1 MYQTAPLTSLSTW
14 YWCMVVVCLLATG
27 CALIDPQLTPVNR
40 ETYRESFLTRPEPPP
55 RSDGSLFVG
64 ESRRSL
70 LFVDRKAHLV
80 QDVVTIRIVE
90 AASAS
95 GEATT
100 ETERDSS
107 ISGSLEAIFGL
118 EKTLQ
123 NNGINPA
130 SVVKGGLTNNFDG
143 SGTTSRK
150 NSLLATITAV
160 VREVFPNGNLYIE
173 GKKEVIIN
181 NERQYIV
188 LSGVIRPED
197 IGPDNSIRSDLIAD
211 ARIEYSGR
219 GILAEK
225 QRPGWLG
232 RVLDVV
238 WPF

>member
-1 MYQTAPLTSLSTW
+1 MCPIVQRPLLFILGWLLVLSSFLT
-14 YWCMVVVCLLATG
+14 TG
-27 CALIDPQLTPVNR
+27 CVMMEPQLTPINR
-40 ETYRESFLTRPEPPP
+40 DTYRESWLVRPEPPP

-70 LFVDRKAHLV
+70 LFVDRKAQLV
-80 QDVVTIRIVE
+80 QDIVTIQIVE

-100 ETERDSS
+100 ETERESS
-107 ISGSLEAIFGL
+107 ISGSLEAFFGL
-118 EKTLQ
+118 EKSLQ
-123 NNGINPA
+123 NAGINPA
-130 SVVKGGLTNNFDG
+130 SVVKGGLSNNFDG

-173 GKKEVIIN
+173 GKKEVVIN
-181 NERQYIV
+181 NERQFIV

>member
-1 MYQTAPLTSLSTW
+1 MCPTIQQTFSSTLAWLLVLCSL
-14 YWCMVVVCLLATG
+14 LNAG
-27 CALIDPQLTPVNR
+27 CAIMEPKLSPINR
-40 ETYRESFLTRPEPPP
+40 ETYRESWLSRPEPPP

-80 QDVVTIRIVE
+80 QDIVTIRIVE

-95 GEATT
+95 GEANTAT
-100 ETERDSS
+100 DRESS
-107 ISGSLEAIFGL
+107 VSGSLEALFGF

-130 SVVKGGLTNNFDG
+130 SVVKGGLSNSFDG
-143 SGTTSRK
+143 SGATSRK

-181 NERQYIV
+181 NERQYIIV
-188 LSGVIRPED
+188 SGVIRPED

-238 WPF
+238 WPL

>member
-1 MYQTAPLTSLSTW
+1 LICAKAHYQSRIRPL
-14 YWCMVVVCLLATG
+14 LLLGTLGLIVG
-27 CALIDPQLTPVNR
+27 CSSMEPKLTPVDR
-40 ETYRESFLTRPEPPP
+40 DVFRSHPIP
-55 RSDGSLFVG
+55 RTAVPAHSEGSLFAG

-70 LFVDRKAHLV
+70 LFVDPKARLIN
-80 QDVVTIRIVE
+80 DVLTIRIVE
-90 AASAS
+90 SASAS

-100 ETERDSS
+100 GTGRESS
-107 ISGSLEAIFGL
+107 LSARIESFFGVHP
-118 EKTLQ
+118 EIATKA
-123 NNGINPA
+123 GM
-130 SVVKGGLTNNFDG
+130 SNNFDG

-150 NSLLATITAV
+150 NSLTATLTAV

-181 NERQYIV
+181 NERQYIIV
-188 LSGVIRPED
+188 TGIVRPED
-197 IGPDNSIRSDLIAD
+197 IQSDNSIASNLIAD

-219 GILAEK
+219 GVIAEK

>member
-1 MYQTAPLTSLSTW
+1 
-14 YWCMVVVCLLATG
+14 MVVVCLLATG
-27 CALIDPQLTPVNR
+27 CAIIDPQLTPVNR
-40 ETYRESFLTRPEPPP
+40 DTYRESLLTQPEPPP

-107 ISGSLEAIFGL
+107 ISGNLEAFFGL
-118 EKTLQ
+118 EKSLQ
-123 NNGINPA
+123 NSGINPA
-130 SVVKGGLTNNFDG
+130 AVVKGGLTNNFDG

-150 NSLLATITAV
+150 NTLQATITAV

-188 LSGVIRPED
+188 ISGVIRPED

>member
-1 MYQTAPLTSLSTW
+1 
-14 YWCMVVVCLLATG
+14 
-27 CALIDPQLTPVNR
+27 
-40 ETYRESFLTRPEPPP
+40 
-55 RSDGSLFVG
+55 
-64 ESRRSL
+64 
-70 LFVDRKAHLV
+70 V

-107 ISGSLEAIFGL
+107 ISGNLEGFFGL
-118 EKTLQ
+118 EKSLQ
-123 NNGINPA
+123 NSGINPA
-130 SVVKGGLTNNFDG
+130 AVVKGGLTNNFDG
-143 SGTTSRK
+143 SGSTSRK
-150 NSLLATITAV
+150 NTLQATITAV

-181 NERQYIV
+181 NERQYIII
-188 LSGVIRPED
+188 SGVIRPED

>member
-1 MYQTAPLTSLSTW
+1 MEAK
-14 YWCMVVVCLLATG
+14 
-27 CALIDPQLTPVNR
+27 LTPINR
-40 ETYRESFLTRPEPPP
+40 ETYRESWLTRPEPPP

-90 AASAS
+90 AANAS
-95 GEATT
+95 GEAKT
-100 ETERDSS
+100 ETDRESS
-107 ISGSLEAIFGL
+107 ISGSLEAIFGF

-130 SVVKGGLTNNFDG
+130 AVVKGGLGNSFEG
-143 SGTTSRK
+143 SGATSRK
-150 NSLLATITAV
+150 NSLQATITAV

-188 LSGVIRPED
+188 ISGVIRPED

-219 GILAEK
+219 GVLAEK

-232 RVLDVV
+232 RVLDTV

>member
-1 MYQTAPLTSLSTW
+1 
-14 YWCMVVVCLLATG
+14 
-27 CALIDPQLTPVNR
+27 
-40 ETYRESFLTRPEPPP
+40 
-55 RSDGSLFVG
+55 
-64 ESRRSL
+64 L

-100 ETERDSS
+100 ATDRDSS
-107 ISGSLEAIFGL
+107 VSGTLEAVFGL

-123 NNGINPA
+123 KNGINPA
-130 SVVKGGLTNNFDG
+130 AVVKGGLGNSFDG
-143 SGTTSRK
+143 SGATSRK
-150 NSLLATITAV
+150 NSLQATITAV

-181 NERQYIV
+181 NERQYIIV
-188 LSGVIRPED
+188 SGVIRPED
-197 IGPDNSIRSDLIAD
+197 IGPDNSISSDLIAD

-225 QRPGWLG
+225 QRPGWFG

>member
-1 MYQTAPLTSLSTW
+1 ML
-14 YWCMVVVCLLATG
+14 VVYLLATG
-27 CALIDPQLTPVNR
+27 CTIIDPQLTPVNR
-40 ETYRESFLTRPEPPP
+40 ETYRESLLSRPEPPP
-55 RSDGSLFVG
+55 RSEGSLFVG

-107 ISGSLEAIFGL
+107 ISGSLEAFFGL
-118 EKTLQ
+118 EKSLQ
-123 NNGINPA
+123 NSGINPA

-188 LSGVIRPED
+188 ISGVIRPED